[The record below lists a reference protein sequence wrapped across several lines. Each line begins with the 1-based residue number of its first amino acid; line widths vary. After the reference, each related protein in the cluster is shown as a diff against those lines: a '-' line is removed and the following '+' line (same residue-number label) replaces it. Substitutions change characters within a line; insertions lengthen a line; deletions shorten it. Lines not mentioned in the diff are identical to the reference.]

1 MAKKNANG
9 EGTIYLRKD
18 GRWEGSAYVLTSDGT
33 NKRQRVYGSTWD
45 EAHDKLTKLKADS
58 QNGVPVSVLKQSV
71 AEYLAYWLENVSK
84 PKVRRV
90 TWVNYESLIR
100 NYIVPGIGKKK
111 VARLTARDIRTF
123 LLKVKATCQCCALGK
138 DKKRPE
144 HKRRCC
150 ALGKCCQKY
159 PSDRTVRFLLVL
171 LRSAL
176 QHAVREDDLPRN
188 VARNVE
194 LSMGTQR
201 EIEPLSVEEGRK
213 LLAAARGDRIWAAYE
228 LAVRLGLRRGEVLGL
243 RWKDVDLI
251 GGVIHIRQSL
261 QRVSGELTAAATKT
275 RRSTRR
281 VALPVECATALRARR
296 AQQRADRLAAD
307 PEKWQT
313 SDLVFTTRN
322 GTPIEPRNL
331 NRAFE
336 ALSRRAG
343 IRKVRFHDLRHTCA
357 SLLHEQGA
365 DARTIMEVL
374 GHSSIRVTMDIYT
387 FVRLDTQ
394 RAAFNR
400 VGDALSGGGHDG
412 ACDGDGPD
420 DEDGAAGV
428 LVAS

>member
-1 MAKKNANG
+1 MGKKNANG
-9 EGTIYLRKD
+9 EGSVFQRKD
-18 GRWEGSAYVLTSDGT
+18 GRWVGTAYVLASDGT
-33 NKRQRVYGSTWD
+33 YTRRLVYGKSWD
-45 EAHDKLTKLKADS
+45 EAHEKLTKLKGAS
-58 QNGVPVSVLKQSV
+58 QNGIPVSVMKSTV
-71 AEYLAYWLENVSK
+71 AEYMAHWLEYVSK

-90 TWVNYESLIR
+90 TWVNYESLVR
-100 NYIVPGIGKKK
+100 NYIVPGLGRKK
-111 VARLTARDIRTF
+111 VARLTARDVRTF
-123 LLKVKATCQCCALGK
+123 LVTVKATCQCCALRK
-138 DKKRPE
+138 DEKRPV
-144 HKRRCC
+144 HARRCC
-150 ALGKCCQKY
+150 ALGECCQAY

-194 LSMGTQR
+194 LGTGTQR
-201 EIEPLSVEEGRK
+201 EIEPLSVAEGRK
-213 LLAAARGDRIWAAYE
+213 LLAAARGDRLWAVYE

-251 GGVIHIRQSL
+251 DGVIHVRQSL
-261 QRVSGELTAAATKT
+261 QRVGGELVVSATKT

-281 VALPVECATALRARR
+281 VALPAACVSALRARR
-296 AQQRADRLAAD
+296 AQQNADRLAAG
-307 PEKWQT
+307 ERWEA
-313 SDLVFTTRN
+313 SELVFTTRN

-343 IRKVRFHDLRHTCA
+343 VRRVRFHDLRHTCA

-374 GHSSIRVTMDIYT
+374 GHSSIRVTMDVYT

-394 RAAFNR
+394 RAAFDR
-400 VGDALSGGGHDG
+400 VGDALAADDSNRPD
-412 ACDGDGPD
+412 DGDGT
-420 DEDGAAGV
+420 AGV
-428 LVAS
+428 LAAV